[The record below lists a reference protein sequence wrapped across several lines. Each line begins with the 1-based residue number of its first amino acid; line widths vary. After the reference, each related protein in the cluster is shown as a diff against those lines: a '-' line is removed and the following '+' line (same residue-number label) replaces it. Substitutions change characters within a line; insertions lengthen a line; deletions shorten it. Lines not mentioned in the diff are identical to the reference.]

1 MKVKRLLTATSIA
14 LGLLIG
20 AASTDAKAYTRLCY
34 WKAEN
39 GNPTPKG
46 ADHPRGR
53 PGSSIND
60 KDCLTLYSGEVK
72 AAIDHDIC
80 QVSAELPDDSDE
92 PLSAQSGT
100 FVSNGSGSAHATV
113 KFHKT
118 TGRAKLSA
126 DEAKD
131 YDLIVRRLRQAY
143 DYNPNRGAMWSV
155 KWVKEVNRA
164 FCANGK
170 E

>member
-1 MKVKRLLTATSIA
+1 MAV
-14 LGLLIG
+14 
-20 AASTDAKAYTRLCY
+20 
-34 WKAEN
+34 
-39 GNPTPKG
+39 
-46 ADHPRGR
+46 

-60 KDCLTLYSGEVK
+60 KDCLTLHSGEVK
-72 AAIDHDIC
+72 GAIDHDIC

-100 FVSNGSGSAHATV
+100 FVSNGFGSAHATV

-118 TGRAKLSA
+118 IGRAKLSA
-126 DEAKD
+126 EDARD
-131 YDLIVRRLRQAY
+131 YDLIVDRLRQAY
-143 DYNPNRGAMWSV
+143 TYNPNVGAMWSV

>member
-1 MKVKRLLTATSIA
+1 MKVKRLLATTAIA
-14 LGLLIG
+14 LGLLSG
-20 AASTDAKAYTRLCY
+20 AASTGAKAYTRLCY

-46 ADHPRGR
+46 VDHPRGR

-80 QVSAELPDDSDE
+80 QVSAELPNDSEE

-100 FVSNGSGSAHATV
+100 FVSDGVGVVATV

-170 E
+170 D

>member
-1 MKVKRLLTATSIA
+1 
-14 LGLLIG
+14 
-20 AASTDAKAYTRLCY
+20 
-34 WKAEN
+34 
-39 GNPTPKG
+39 
-46 ADHPRGR
+46 
-53 PGSSIND
+53 
-60 KDCLTLYSGEVK
+60 VK

-80 QVSAELPDDSDE
+80 QVSAELPNDSDE
-92 PLSAQSGT
+92 PLSAQSGA
-100 FVSNGSGSAHATV
+100 FVSDGFGSTYATV

-164 FCANGK
+164 FCANAK
-170 E
+170 D